1 VVDGLV
7 TLNDERFA
15 TLDNDELYKRYR

>member
-7 TLNDERFA
+7 TLNDEGFA

>member
-7 TLNDERFA
+7 TLNDEGFA
-15 TLDNDELYKRYR
+15 ALDNDELYRRYR

>member
-7 TLNDERFA
+7 TLNDESFA
-15 TLDNDELYKRYR
+15 ALDNDELYRRYR